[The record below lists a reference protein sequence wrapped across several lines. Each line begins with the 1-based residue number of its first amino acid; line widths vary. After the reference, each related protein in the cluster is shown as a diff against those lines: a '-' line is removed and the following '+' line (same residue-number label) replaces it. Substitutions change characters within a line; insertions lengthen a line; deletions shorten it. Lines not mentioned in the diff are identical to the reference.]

1 MTHRVIG
8 LIANTEKPGA
18 EELVEKIHAEFIK
31 HNVKLNIEEDTAK
44 LINEKTDLST
54 AQVAAGSELLLVL
67 GGDGTILH
75 VVHEMGDSLRPVFG
89 VNLGSLG
96 FLTCAS
102 SGEWMAAVT
111 AVLKGSYRLTHRSRL
126 CIEIERDGEMIARRT
141 GLNDVVISRGYISR
155 LVKLETLVNGY
166 DLTSYNAD
174 GLIVSTPTGST
185 AYSLAA
191 GGPVLMPNS
200 GVFVVTPICPH
211 VLTNRSLIVGDDSIV
226 EVRSVRSQ
234 DDVFVTVDG
243 QDFLSL
249 HSEDRVKI
257 RRADQP
263 LQLAMLPDTS
273 FFSVLRG
280 KLKWSG
286 TAV

>member
-8 LIANTEKPGA
+8 LIANAAKPGA
-18 EELVEKIHAEFIK
+18 ETLVDKIRAEFKK
-31 HNVKLNIEEDTAK
+31 HNVKLNIEEATAK
-44 LINEKTDLST
+44 LIDERTDLST
-54 AQVAAGSELLLVL
+54 AKVAAESELLVVL

-89 VNLGSLG
+89 INLGSLG

-102 SGEWMAAVT
+102 SAEWMAAVT
-111 AVLKGSYRLTHRSRL
+111 AVLEGSYRLTHRSRL
-126 CIEIERDGEMIARRT
+126 SIEIERDGEIVARRT
-141 GLNDVVISRGYISR
+141 GLNDAVISRGYISR
-155 LVKLETLVNGY
+155 LVKLETWVNGH

-191 GGPVLMPNS
+191 GGPVLMPES

-211 VLTNRSLIVGDDSIV
+211 VLTNRSLIVGDDSTI
-226 EVRSVRSQ
+226 EVRRVRSQ
-234 DDVFVTVDG
+234 DEVFVTVDG

-257 RRADQP
+257 RRADQS

>member
-31 HNVKLNIEEDTAK
+31 HNVKLNIEADTAK